1 LHKSEKYKLKLF
13 FLLMMELF
21 FHRINLPIPINGA
34 RAGKKTVTIVTNHC
48 ITIFVGINFQI
59 MFDVPPNPINPN
71 IMLINFPIKLANNLG
86 IPLTTDLA
94 LFLILF
100 HILF

>member
-1 LHKSEKYKLKLF
+1 
-13 FLLMMELF
+13 
-21 FHRINLPIPINGA
+21 
-34 RAGKKTVTIVTNHC
+34 
-48 ITIFVGINFQI
+48 